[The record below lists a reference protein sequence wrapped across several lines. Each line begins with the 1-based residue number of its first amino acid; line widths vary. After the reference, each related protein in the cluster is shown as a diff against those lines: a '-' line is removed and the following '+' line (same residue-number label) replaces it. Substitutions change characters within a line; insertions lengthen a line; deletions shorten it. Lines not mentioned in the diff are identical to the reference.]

1 MSTEDFKDT
10 LRVRPVDRKQLLDNL
25 DHMAKESAAPSR
37 RENQRLE
44 YRADNIQL
52 SLTHPGG
59 TPGRFF
65 VKARNLSSGGLSFIH
80 GGFLHTGTEC
90 KIVLVPVN
98 GGDIVVLGKV
108 RSCRYISGNVHE
120 VGVQFYEKI
129 DIGRFVSPTTVV
141 TSTDGAPA
149 VAPAPVASEQI
160 TLSGDALIVS
170 SNATE
175 LKSLAQRLDMAG
187 MNVVQADCVGVALD
201 QLKRLPIDLVIWAD
215 GGDAKS
221 VSAHL
226 ATIRNAGFKGPVLA
240 VVDNGSAVPPA
251 AMDPGG
257 VCQVLTRPIDA
268 PALVKTAGELT
279 VTAGAAPV
287 LSDLTATS
295 NSSELINFFVD
306 QTKTAARELSEA
318 LAANDIESARKT
330 CRTIKST
337 AAGYGFPG
345 VAEAARHADSTLDSS
360 AQLADAAKQVQYLI
374 AMLKRVKGGYSPAKP
389 A

>member
-1 MSTEDFKDT
+1 MSSENFKDT
-10 LRVRPVDRKQLLDNL
+10 LRVRPVDRKQLLDKL
-25 DHMAKESAAPSR
+25 DHVAHESAAPSR
-37 RENQRLE
+37 RANQRLE
-44 YRADNIQL
+44 YRADDIQL

-90 KIVLVPVN
+90 KLVLVPVN

-108 RSCRYISGNVHE
+108 RSCRYITGNVHE
-120 VGVQFYEKI
+120 VGVQFYEKL
-129 DIGRFVSPTTVV
+129 DISRFVCPTTKV
-141 TSTDGAPA
+141 TSSDG
-149 VAPAPVASEQI
+149 VPVMGNATVQPTPI
-160 TLSGDALIVS
+160 GLSGDVLVVS

-175 LKSLAQRLDMAG
+175 LKSLAQRMDMAG
-187 MNVVQADCVGVALD
+187 MNVVQADCVGVAID

-215 GGDAKS
+215 GGDIKS
-221 VSAHL
+221 VSGHL
-226 ATIRNAGFKGPVLA
+226 ATIRGAGFKGPVVA
-240 VVDNGSAVPPA
+240 VVESGSTAPPA
-251 AMDPGG
+251 AVDPGG
-257 VCQVLTRPIDA
+257 VCGVLTRPIDA
-268 PALVKTAGELT
+268 QALVKMVGDLT
-279 VTAGAAPV
+279 VAAGVGPV
-287 LSDLTATS
+287 LSDLTPNS
-295 NSSELINFFVD
+295 NSSELIDFFVD

-318 LAANDIESARKT
+318 LAANDIETARKT

-337 AAGYGFPG
+337 AGGYGFPG

-374 AMLKRVKGGYSPAKP
+374 AMLKRVKGGYAPAKP